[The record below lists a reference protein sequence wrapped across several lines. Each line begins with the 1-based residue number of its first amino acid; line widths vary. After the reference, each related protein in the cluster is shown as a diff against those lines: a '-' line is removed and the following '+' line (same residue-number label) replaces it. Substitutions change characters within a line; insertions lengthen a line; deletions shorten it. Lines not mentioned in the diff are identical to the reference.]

1 MVTIEKSPN
10 GFNVTGSVV
19 ATDSLYNLI
28 ENLCSQTPE
37 IEYIGNQVN
46 KESRERFVLV
56 EYDSKLYSF
65 STFFNFADG
74 YTLQFVD
81 FASKI
86 DETEP
91 LENYRYCIDCC
102 SNEVPAK
109 PTRHWYYKAHELSF
123 AEVRLMELELA
134 KNSAVLHE
142 LK

>member
-65 STFFNFADG
+65 STFFNFC
-74 YTLQFVD
+74 TLG
-81 FASKI
+81 
-86 DETEP
+86 
-91 LENYRYCIDCC
+91 
-102 SNEVPAK
+102 
-109 PTRHWYYKAHELSF
+109 
-123 AEVRLMELELA
+123 
-134 KNSAVLHE
+134 
-142 LK
+142 